1 MNSGANDP
9 IPVLMDGAAL
19 PRHSHELSQPWSQEP
34 DADFQPG
41 TVHMAWTPQALNI
54 DANLVDV
61 ELITMAKRDNEMLW
75 SLGDT
80 FEMFLKLAD
89 EPEIAE
95 LHVAPN
101 NTRLH
106 LAMPGPR
113 GRRTPD
119 SSPLQFEE
127 MCVSPVGFTSSVV
140 LTAKGW
146 IVKAMIPPAVLGL
159 NEFERGEHLRVSFSR
174 YDASSGKEPVL
185 STTAS
190 HPVID
195 FHRPH
200 EWTLV
205 VLK

>member
-1 MNSGANDP
+1 MNSETTDP
-9 IPVLMDGAAL
+9 IPVLMDGTAL
-19 PRHSHELSQPWSQEP
+19 PRHSHKLSQPWSQEP
-34 DADFQPG
+34 DADFRPG
-41 TVHMAWTPQALNI
+41 TVRMAWTPQALI
-54 DANLVDV
+54 IEADLVDI

-75 SLGDT
+75 SLGDA
-80 FEMFLKLAD
+80 FEMFMKLAD
-89 EPEIAE
+89 EPGIAE
-95 LHVAPN
+95 MHVAPN
-101 NTRLH
+101 NIRLH

-119 SSPLQFEE
+119 SRPLPFEE

-140 LTAKGW
+140 VTANGW
-146 IVKAMIPPAVLGL
+146 MVNAKIPPAVLGL
-159 NEFERGEHLRVSFSR
+159 NEFERGERLRVSFCR

-200 EWTLV
+200 EWTQV